1 MISKRL
7 LLVFLFTLSSCVSVH
22 RNFTYNESKICG
34 ESKNNLNAKLL
45 FKNTEMHAWT
55 DFEKQ
60 ELTEFIKRTTCLNY
74 ENDVFTDVVLTL
86 SLENQDPSP
95 SLLEVASF
103 IAGALTLFLVVPSYR
118 EKAELINLEINQTKN
133 NRKNQYTSSVSYSS
147 TMHILSL
154 PVLLFKE
161 VKYAIDVEKKLVS
174 EVIAKA
180 RMDNFYL

>member
-45 FKNTEMHAWT
+45 FKNTETHAWT

-60 ELTEFIKRTTCLNY
+60 ELTEFMKRATCLNY

-86 SLENQDPSP
+86 FLENQDPSP

-161 VKYAIDVEKKLVS
+161 VKYAIDVEKKLVN

-180 RMDNFYL
+180 RMDNFSL